1 MDNILFQR
9 IQNLCS
15 EHRITINKLESELG
29 FAPST
34 IQKWKTSA
42 SPSVQK
48 VKSVATYFHVSLDYL
63 IGISNL
69 KDTAEQILKDKKII
83 QLQCARQ
90 KMSEHGRAW
99 ADEMLGT
106 FLDGYFRNKDHQL

>member
-15 EHRITINKLESELG
+15 DTGITINKLESELG
-29 FAPST
+29 FPPST
-34 IQKWKTSA
+34 IQKWRT
-42 SPSVQK
+42 SPSPSIHK
-48 VKSVATYFHVSLDYL
+48 VKCVAKYFHVSLDYL
-63 IGISNL
+63 IGTTDI

-99 ADEMLGT
+99 TDEMLDT